1 MKKFFDIVSSW
12 SQSKQFKFVRIVAI
26 LICFLLVLLLFRQG
40 NIEIHIEKDVTK
52 YYISDALN
60 SNVNINIGENE

>member
-12 SQSKQFKFVRIVAI
+12 SQPEQFKFVLMIAI
-26 LICFLLVLLLFRQG
+26 LIGSLLLLLFFRQG
-40 NIEIHIEKDVTK
+40 NVEIHIEKNVT
-52 YYISDALN
+52 YYISDNLN